1 MFTGGFGK
9 LTPVKW
15 KLLWDDWFYCRNF
28 QDLAMG
34 DNNHQARRQYNQYNR
49 LK

>member
-15 KLLWDDWFYCRNF
+15 KLLWDDWFYCKNF
-28 QDLAMG
+28 QDLAVMG
-34 DNNHQARRQYNQYNR
+34 DNNHQARR
-49 LK
+49 